1 MKFETINYIYNLLS
15 KEVDTTETIQ
25 RYTYKDLLEAD
36 IANRQT
42 AFTHRSCLHS
52 ITFL

>member
-36 IANRQT
+36 VEEL
-42 AFTHRSCLHS
+42 RSARVR
-52 ITFL
+52 